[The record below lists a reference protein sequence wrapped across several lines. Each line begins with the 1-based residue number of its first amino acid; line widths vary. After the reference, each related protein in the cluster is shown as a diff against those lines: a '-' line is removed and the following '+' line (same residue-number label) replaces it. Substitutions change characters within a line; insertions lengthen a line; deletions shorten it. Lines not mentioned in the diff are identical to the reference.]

1 MKFSDRYKNQLD
13 NIKPDGYIKEKT
25 LRKMAE
31 EVEKT
36 EKAPPK
42 RRVRAYFGS
51 AVAAVLCGVII
62 LSVWFFNGQ
71 NIGSFDTNSGN
82 NAIETVGDDKNLNN
96 NAMKIAADYGDIYD
110 KIKEFKNSPNR
121 VWNSIDDLIDMEGYA
136 EEDGSFTDKKGS
148 SPSATYDTAETAS
161 PEHSDTTVQVEGVDE
176 ADIVKTDGKY
186 VYILSYD
193 NYSGEGMVKIV
204 DVTGKKPKQLASIK
218 ETEIYASDMYLS
230 GNRLILIGR
239 KLDYEGEKLDDV
251 GDYAT
256 RDIVSPSEQ
265 CVAVIYDVSKP
276 DSPKELT
283 RLSQSGYYNESR
295 LIDGKLYVISNFDI
309 NTESVQKKDAAT
321 YVPLVNCKDYNGT
334 VGAESVHFYDNCD
347 YPRYTVI
354 CGYNIKD
361 GSLGGT
367 QSVLGGSY
375 TVYAST
381 KNIITCGYADSD
393 GLTQIARFSIEGG
406 KIDFKAT
413 GSLRGSL
420 LNQFSIDEY
429 KDHFRFVLT
438 DYNIEEVFDEDS
450 EADDIAYWTKT
461 EETNSLVILDGDLK
475 ETGKITDL
483 APGEQVYSV
492 RFMGDT
498 AYFVTFR
505 QVDPLF
511 SADVRDPK
519 NPKIIGSL
527 KIPGFSNYLFPYGD
541 KLLGIGQNADEQT
554 GRTGLMKLSMFDIN
568 DPANVTESSKTDVP
582 AEYSEAL
589 YNHKAIIADY
599 GKNIIGFPV
608 YGNTGFEY
616 LVYSYENGKFIQKLN
631 AEFDINN
638 SQDFRGLYIGNIFYI
653 VTSYELRY
661 YDLVTFEPLGRLKLV
676 D

>member
-1 MKFSDRYKNQLD
+1 MKFSDRYKNQMD

-31 EVEKT
+31 EVEKN
-36 EKAPPK
+36 EKTPPK

-51 AVAAVLCGVII
+51 AVAALLCGVII
-62 LSVWFFNGQ
+62 LSVWFLNGR
-71 NIGSFDTNSGN
+71 NIGSFDTNSDN
-82 NAIETVGDDKNLNN
+82 NAIETVEDDKNLNN
-96 NAMKIAADYGDIYD
+96 NAMKIAADYGDLYD
-110 KIKEFKNSPNR
+110 KIKEFKTSQEEFIEN
-121 VWNSIDDLIDMEGYA
+121 DLGETPEYA
-136 EEDGSFTDKKGS
+136 VDYEYAVEDGGSLKDATDGLEVADNKG
-148 SPSATYDTAETAS
+148 AQN
-161 PEHSDTTVQVEGVDE
+161 HSDTTVQVEGVDE

-186 VYILSYD
+186 IYILSYTK
-193 NYSGEGMVKIV
+193 YSGEGMVKIV

-230 GNRLILIGR
+230 GNRLILIGG
-239 KLDYEGEKLDDV
+239 KVDYA
-251 GDYAT
+251 GDYAA
-256 RDIVSPSEQ
+256 RDIVIPSEQ

-276 DSPKELT
+276 DSPKELI
-283 RLSQSGYYNESR
+283 RLNQSGYYEESR

-375 TVYAST
+375 TVYSST
-381 KNIITCGYADSD
+381 KNIITCGYADSE

-429 KDHFRFVLT
+429 KEHFRFVLT
-438 DYNIEEVFDEDS
+438 DYNTEEVFDDGS
-450 EADDIAYWTKT
+450 DASDKNDMLYWTQ
-461 EETNSLVILDGDLK
+461 EDETNSLIILDSDLK

-483 APGEQVYSV
+483 APGERVYSV

-511 SADVRDPK
+511 SADVSDPK

-554 GRTGLMKLSMFDIN
+554 GRTGSMKLSMFDIS
-568 DPANVTESSKTDVP
+568 DPANVTESFKTDVP

-589 YNHKAIIADY
+589 YNHKAIIVDY
-599 GKNIIGFPV
+599 EKNIIGFPV
-608 YGNTGFEY
+608 DGNTGFEY
-616 LVYSYENGKFIQKLN
+616 LVYSYEKGKFIQKLK

-638 SQDFRGLYIGNIFYI
+638 NQDFRGLYIGNVLYI
-653 VTSYELRY
+653 ANSYELRY
-661 YDLVTFEPLGRLKLV
+661 YDLKTFEPLGMLQL
-676 D
+676 DD

>member
-36 EKAPPK
+36 EKTPPK

-62 LSVWFFNGQ
+62 LSVWFLNGH
-71 NIGSFDTNSGN
+71 NIGSFDTNSDN

-110 KIKEFKNSPNR
+110 KIKEFKTSQ
-121 VWNSIDDLIDMEGYA
+121 
-136 EEDGSFTDKKGS
+136 EEFIKKGLS
-148 SPSATYDTAETAS
+148 ETPEYAVEAGGSLKDATDGLEVADNKGAQN
-161 PEHSDTTVQVEGVDE
+161 HSDTTVQVEGVDE

-186 VYILSYD
+186 IYILSYTK
-193 NYSGEGMVKIV
+193 YSGEEMVKIV

-230 GNRLILIGR
+230 GNRLILIGG
-239 KLDYEGEKLDDV
+239 KLDYS
-251 GDYAT
+251 GDYAA

-276 DSPKELT
+276 DSPKELI
-283 RLSQSGYYNESR
+283 RLNQSGYYEESR

-381 KNIITCGYADSD
+381 KNIITCGYTDAD

-582 AEYSEAL
+582 AEYSDAL

-599 GKNIIGFPV
+599 GKNIIGLPV

-638 SQDFRGLYIGNIFYI
+638 SQDFRGLYIGNVFYI

-661 YDLVTFEPLGRLKLV
+661 YDLVTFEPLGRLQL
-676 D
+676 DD